1 MKNKKVILCTIVVIV
16 VAALIAV
23 IYFNQTSSIFSV
35 ENGENGNIVVTAQ
48 KSGKDASGMG
58 YITLHDG
65 QKLEVRSNL
74 TDNSSIKIEVL
85 PKNIDATTKVLMEET
100 FTAIDAR
107 EFELP
112 SGDYTIRITAEK
124 GATGSMDIKAK

>member
-48 KSGKDASGMG
+48 KSGKDVSGMG

-100 FTAIDAR
+100 FTAVDAR

>member
-1 MKNKKVILCTIVVIV
+1 MKNKKVILCTIAVIV
-16 VAALIAV
+16 VVALIAV

-48 KSGKDASGMG
+48 KSGKDASGIG

-85 PKNIDATTKVLMEET
+85 PKNVDATTKVLMEET